1 MERLSGNRNLEGRMT
16 IRTAL
21 AATAAVVAMAVTQA
35 LITSVGIPKYQQAT
49 LTAEGDP
56 PKIGHGSHTVSLVE
70 TDLGPDNFQ
79 AKH

>member
-1 MERLSGNRNLEGRMT
+1 MT
-16 IRTAL
+16 TRTAL

-56 PKIGHGSHTVSLVE
+56 PTIRHGSHTVSLVKA
-70 TDLGPDNFQ
+70 DLGPDNVQ